1 MRAIHDF
8 DSVSS
13 FVDSVSLSNP
23 LITRHEDHAMSRITV
38 QSIESAPPASRP
50 YLEKAKVKNGFVPNL
65 LGVLANA
72 PTAIETYLTVTE
84 INSRGSFTLAERE
97 VVQITAA
104 ANHRCRFCVAG
115 HTAIA
120 YKQGHLPE
128 DLVEGLRRQTV
139 LPDARLEALAAFTRA
154 IIGSKGAVSEA
165 ELAAFKAAGYGEQQV
180 IEVIL
185 GVALATLCNFSNVL
199 ADTELNPELAAYR
212 WQPEA

>member
-1 MRAIHDF
+1 
-8 DSVSS
+8 
-13 FVDSVSLSNP
+13 
-23 LITRHEDHAMSRITV
+23 MSRLTIQTL
-38 QSIESAPPASRP
+38 ESAPEASQP
-50 YLEKAKVKNGFVPNL
+50 YLAKAKAKNGFIPNL

-84 INSRGSFTLAERE
+84 INSRSSFTLAERE

-104 ANHRCRFCVAG
+104 TNHGCSFCVAG

-120 YKQGHLPE
+120 YKQGNLPSE
-128 DLVEGLRRQTV
+128 LVEGLRQQTL
-139 LPDARLEALAAFTRA
+139 LPDAKLEALAAFTRA
-154 IIGSKGAVSEA
+154 IIASKGAVSTE

-180 IEVIL
+180 VEVIL

-212 WQPEA
+212 WPGKA

>member
-1 MRAIHDF
+1 
-8 DSVSS
+8 
-13 FVDSVSLSNP
+13 
-23 LITRHEDHAMSRITV
+23 MSRITL
-38 QSIESAPPASRP
+38 QSIASAPAASRP
-50 YLEKAKVKNGFVPNL
+50 YLEKAQARNGFIPNL

-72 PTAIETYLTVTE
+72 PVALEAYLTLTE
-84 INSRGSFTLAERE
+84 INSRSSFSLAERE

-104 ANHRCRFCVAG
+104 TNHRCSFCVAG

-120 YKQGHLPE
+120 YKQGGLPE
-128 DLVEGLRRQTV
+128 ALVEALRQQRP

-154 IIGSKGAVSEA
+154 VIRARGEVSDT

-180 IEVIL
+180 VEVVL

-212 WQPEA
+212 WQPQA

>member
-1 MRAIHDF
+1 
-8 DSVSS
+8 
-13 FVDSVSLSNP
+13 
-23 LITRHEDHAMSRITV
+23 MSRLTV
-38 QSIESAPPASRP
+38 QSIESAPQASRP
-50 YLEKAKVKNGFVPNL
+50 YLEQAKAKNGFISNL

-72 PTAIETYLTVTE
+72 PTAIETYMTVSE

-104 ANHRCRFCVAG
+104 ATHRCSFCVAG

-120 YKQGHLPE
+120 YKQGQLPE
-128 DLVEGLRRQTV
+128 DLVEGVRQQDT
-139 LPDARLEALAAFTRA
+139 LPDAKLEALADFTRA
-154 IIGSKGAVSEA
+154 IIRDKGAVSND

-199 ADTELNPELAAYR
+199 AETELNPELAAYR
-212 WQPEA
+212 WQPRT